1 MTKQQKPS
9 VFRTPR
15 DQQLRV
21 TITQEAARL
30 MYEEGVK
37 EYYVAKRMA
46 SKRLLGQVGQHNLR
60 FRPQDLPSNGEIRD
74 ALLIHADLIEG
85 KERTDRL
92 FAMRVVA
99 LQAMRSLLPFHPAII
114 GSVSTGHVR
123 RGSDID
129 LHAFTEDPE
138 ILEDH
143 LDDLGWD
150 YESQEVTIR
159 KHGGFRDYLHY
170 YVEDR
175 FPIEITVYPP
185 HERRVQQRSSTDGK
199 PIRRL
204 DADALEQLLLTE
216 HTDAWL
222 HYLQTRIL
230 PHLPY
235 E

>member
-1 MTKQQKPS
+1 MTKPSKSS

-15 DQQLRV
+15 DQQLRSC
-21 TITQEAARL
+21 ITQEAARL

-74 ALLIHADLIEG
+74 ALLIHADLVEG
-85 KERTDRL
+85 KERTERL

-99 LQAMRSLLPFHPAII
+99 LRVMRALLPFHPAII

-138 ILEDH
+138 ILEVH
-143 LDDLGWD
+143 LEELGWD

-170 YVEDR
+170 YIEDT

-185 HERRVQQRSSTDGK
+185 HERRIQQRSSTDGK

-204 DADALEQLLLTE
+204 DADALEQLLLSE

-222 HYLQTRIL
+222 RYLQTQEIPRFL
-230 PHLPY
+230 F
-235 E
+235 